1 MGNYLGGS
9 FSETEWRTL
18 MSSLIFPAVL
28 SGLMLGAVYALLAL
42 GLTLIYGV
50 LHIINFAHG
59 SLLMLALYSVYFLW
73 YYFGVDPYIA
83 IPMVMPVFFVLGY
96 VLQRWL
102 IAPMSSGSEQN
113 VLLIT
118 LALSMI
124 IDNLALYFWS
134 SNTRTADIAYAYD
147 TVEIFGAYLPLG
159 RVIAFWAA
167 IGVAPLLWF
176 FMAYTKI
183 GSAIRAV
190 AIEKRGAELV
200 GIDVD
205 HTYAICFGIG
215 TACVALAACLLLPTF
230 YITPQVGYTFVLV
243 AFTTVVLGG
252 MGSLPGALIAGLLLG
267 VIESLCGLFLGESLG
282 QIGIFLAFILIL
294 LFKPSGIMG
303 RSRT

>member
-1 MGNYLGGS
+1 
-9 FSETEWRTL
+9 
-18 MSSLIFPAVL
+18 MSILIVPAIM
-28 SGLMLGAVYALLAL
+28 SGLMMGAVYALVAL

-50 LHIINFAHG
+50 LHIINFTHG
-59 SLLMLALYSVYFLW
+59 SLLMLALYVVYFLHS
-73 YYFGVDPYIA
+73 YFHLDPYA
-83 IPMVMPVFFVLGY
+83 SIPLVLPLFFAFGY
-96 VLQRWL
+96 VLQRGL
-102 IAPMSSGSEQN
+102 IAPMSRGAEQN

-118 LALSMI
+118 LAISIM
-124 IDNLALYFWS
+124 IDNLALYFWT

-147 TVEIFGAYLPLG
+147 TVEILGALLPLG
-159 RVIAFWAA
+159 RVISFATALA
-167 IGVAPLLWF
+167 VAPFLWA
-176 FMAYTKI
+176 FMAYTRT
-183 GSAIRAV
+183 GAAIRAV

-230 YITPQVGYTFVLV
+230 YVTPQVGYTFVLV

-252 MGSLPGALIAGLLLG
+252 MGSLPGALVAGLLLG

-294 LFKPSGIMG
+294 LFKPSGLFG
-303 RSRT
+303 RRVR

>member
-1 MGNYLGGS
+1 
-9 FSETEWRTL
+9 
-18 MSSLIFPAVL
+18 MSSLILPAVL
-28 SGLMLGAVYALLAL
+28 SGLTMGAVYALVAL

-59 SLLMLALYSVYFLW
+59 SLLMLALYAAYFL
-73 YYFGVDPYIA
+73 FVHMGVDPYLA
-83 IPMVMPVFFVLGY
+83 IPILLPVFFCLGY

-102 IAPMSSGSEQN
+102 IAPMSGGSEQN
-113 VLLIT
+113 VLLVT
-118 LALSMI
+118 LALALI

-134 SNTRTADIAYAYD
+134 SNTRSVDIPYAYN
-147 TVEIFGAYLPLG
+147 TVEFLGAYLPLG
-159 RVIAFWAA
+159 RVIAFFAA
-167 IGVAPLLWF
+167 IAAAPLLWL
-176 FMAYTKI
+176 FMTRTRT

-190 AIEKRGAELV
+190 AIEKRGAEIV
-200 GIDVD
+200 GIDVN

-230 YITPQVGYTFVLV
+230 YVTPQVGYSFVLV

-282 QIGIFLAFILIL
+282 QIGIFMAFILIL
-294 LFKPSGIMG
+294 LFKPSGLLG
-303 RSRT
+303 RRAA

>member
-1 MGNYLGGS
+1 
-9 FSETEWRTL
+9 
-18 MSSLIFPAVL
+18 MSSLILPAVL
-28 SGLMLGAVYALLAL
+28 SGLMMGAVYALIAL

-59 SLLMLALYSVYFLW
+59 SLLMLALFAVYFLH
-73 YYFGVDPYIA
+73 FHLGIDPYLA
-83 IPMVMPVFFVLGY
+83 IPIVLPVFFVIGY
-96 VLQRWL
+96 ALQRGL
-102 IAPMSSGSEQN
+102 ISPMGRGSEQN

-124 IDNLALYFWS
+124 IDNLALYFWT
-134 SNTRTADIAYAYD
+134 SNTRTIDVAYAYD
-147 TVEIFGAYLPLG
+147 TVEILGAYLPLS
-159 RVIAFWAA
+159 RVIAFVAA
-167 IGVAPLLWF
+167 LAAAPLLWLY
-176 FMAYTKI
+176 MTHTRT

-200 GIDVD
+200 GIDVN
-205 HTYAICFGIG
+205 HTYAVCFGIG

-230 YITPQVGYTFVLV
+230 YVTPQVGYTFVLV

-282 QIGIFLAFILIL
+282 QVGIFLAFILIL
-294 LFKPSGIMG
+294 LFKPSGLLG
-303 RSRT
+303 KVGH

>member
-1 MGNYLGGS
+1 
-9 FSETEWRTL
+9 
-18 MSSLIFPAVL
+18 MSSLILPAVL
-28 SGLMLGAVYALLAL
+28 SGLMMGAVYALVAL

-59 SLLMLALYSVYFLW
+59 SLLMLALYAVYFL
-73 YYFGVDPYIA
+73 YFYFGVDPYLA
-83 IPMVMPVFFVLGY
+83 IPVVLPAFFALGY
-96 VLQRWL
+96 VLQRFL

-118 LALSMI
+118 LAVSMI
-124 IDNLALYFWS
+124 IDNLALYFWT

-147 TVEIFGAYLPLG
+147 TVEVLGAYLPLG
-159 RVIAFWAA
+159 RVIAFGAA
-167 IGVAPLLWF
+167 LAVAPLLWC
-176 FMAYTKI
+176 FMAYTRT

-200 GIDVD
+200 GIDVN

-252 MGSLPGALIAGLLLG
+252 MGSLLGALVAGLLLG

-294 LFKPSGIMG
+294 LFKPSGLLG
-303 RSRT
+303 RART

>member
-1 MGNYLGGS
+1 
-9 FSETEWRTL
+9 

-28 SGLMLGAVYALLAL
+28 SGLMMGAVYALVAL

-59 SLLMLALYSVYFLW
+59 SLLMLALYAVYFLH
-73 YYFGVDPYIA
+73 FHLGVDPYLA
-83 IPMVMPVFFVLGY
+83 IPLMLPVFFGLGY
-96 VLQRWL
+96 ALQRGL
-102 IAPMSSGSEQN
+102 IAPMSGGSEQN
-113 VLLIT
+113 VLLVT

-124 IDNLALYFWS
+124 IENLALYFWT
-134 SNTRTADIAYAYD
+134 SNTRTIDIPYAYD
-147 TVEIFGAYLPLG
+147 TVEILGAYLPLG
-159 RVIAFWAA
+159 RVIGFAVALAA
-167 IGVAPLLWF
+167 APLLWL
-176 FMAYTKI
+176 FMTRTRT

-190 AIEKRGAELV
+190 AIEKRGAEIV
-200 GIDVD
+200 GIEVN
-205 HTYAICFGIG
+205 HSYAICFGIG

-230 YITPQVGYTFVLV
+230 YVTPQVGYTFVLV

-294 LFKPSGIMG
+294 LFKPAGLLG
-303 RSRT
+303 NRAR